1 MFVVGI
7 QFCFITYLA
16 ILSDVSSIEK
26 SSAEMQRLS
35 GRVFEKYTRAISSHA
50 CNYHVVEAKVYI
62 LTL

>member
-16 ILSDVSSIEK
+16 ILSDVYSIEK

-35 GRVFEKYTRAISSHA
+35 GRVFEKYTRAKYLQPH
-50 CNYHVVEAKVYI
+50 
-62 LTL
+62 L